1 MNKRKGNLIF
11 AFMCIAAAVLMFVDC
26 IVGASSLEA
35 GKALQALL
43 SPFGISLPGVSLANE
58 TELYIV
64 FSLRL
69 PRVLFAAVS
78 GAGLAVCGLAF
89 QSVFR
94 NPLSDPYIL
103 GVSSGA
109 SLGAAT
115 AIVLGA
121 EGFVLG
127 IGMSSF
133 LAAIIT
139 VFVIIRIAS
148 YGNRIHTSTLL
159 LAGISINFLISSVI
173 SLLVVLNREQMTKII
188 FWTMGSLSYVDM
200 TDLAMVAIC
209 VAIGI
214 FTVLFHARDLNA
226 LLIDNQ
232 TAQSLGVNVERTKRI
247 ILLVCTLMV
256 SAIVSCSG
264 VIGFVGLVVPHMVR
278 LVIGADNR
286 RLVPFSIVGG
296 IIFMTLG
303 DILSKVIIPPA
314 EIPPGSITALI
325 GAPFFIYLL
334 FNSKK
339 QLNR

>member
-1 MNKRKGNLIF
+1 
-11 AFMCIAAAVLMFVDC
+11 MFVDC

-43 SPFGISLPGVSLANE
+43 SPLGVSLPGLSLANE
-58 TELYIV
+58 TERYIGL
-64 FSLRL
+64 SLRL
-69 PRVLFAAVS
+69 QRVLFAAVS

-188 FWTMGSLSYVDM
+188 FWTMGSLSYIDM

>member
-43 SPFGISLPGVSLANE
+43 SPLGVSLPGLSLANE
-58 TELYIV
+58 TERYIV
-64 FSLRL
+64 LSLRL
-69 PRVLFAAVS
+69 QRVLFAAVS

-188 FWTMGSLSYVDM
+188 FWTMGSLSYIDM

>member
-1 MNKRKGNLIF
+1 MLGICKLVCLI
-11 AFMCIAAAVLMFVDC
+11 
-26 IVGASSLEA
+26 
-35 GKALQALL
+35 
-43 SPFGISLPGVSLANE
+43 
-58 TELYIV
+58 
-64 FSLRL
+64 
-69 PRVLFAAVS
+69 
-78 GAGLAVCGLAF
+78 
-89 QSVFR
+89 
-94 NPLSDPYIL
+94 PYIL

-188 FWTMGSLSYVDM
+188 FWTMGSLSYIDM

-232 TAQSLGVNVERTKRI
+232 TAQSL
-247 ILLVCTLMV
+247 
-256 SAIVSCSG
+256 G